1 MTIAQQLEL
10 RHSLHLRKDRQMQ
23 DFDVRLRMVREHQ
36 ARLRDERHV
45 DRLARGSAQ
54 VSHRPVRRRVGE
66 SLVRLGERVAGD
78 GLGSPALTG

>member
-1 MTIAQQLEL
+1 MS
-10 RHSLHLRKDRQMQ
+10 HSLPATRMPFTSERNLTMQ
-23 DFDVRLRMVREHQ
+23 DFDARLRMVHEHQ
-36 ARLRDERHV
+36 ARLRTERHV
-45 DRLARGSAQ
+45 DRLARASAQ